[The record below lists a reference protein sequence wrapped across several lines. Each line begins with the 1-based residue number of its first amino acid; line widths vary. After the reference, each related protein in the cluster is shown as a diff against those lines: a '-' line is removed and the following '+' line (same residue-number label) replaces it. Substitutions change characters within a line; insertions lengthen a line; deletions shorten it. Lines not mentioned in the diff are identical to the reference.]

1 MNIDLSE
8 TMLLRVHDP
17 YTISQVST
25 LLRAS
30 AAKRFKC
37 QPIRKNGRKP
47 PDTFIAEWM
56 YVELE
61 SGQRLSDQISISIS
75 ISISINQSC
84 GGGGRG
90 WGMRGWRELPETR
103 NWSYRSRSYY
113 PIPYTPKSTHVFSV
127 GFVGVLG
134 RSKHVV

>member
-47 PDTFIAEWM
+47 AGAFIAEWTC
-56 YVELE
+56 
-61 SGQRLSDQISISIS
+61 RA
-75 ISISINQSC
+75 
-84 GGGGRG
+84 
-90 WGMRGWRELPETR
+90 RELLAVYT
-103 NWSYRSRSYY
+103 YY
-113 PIPYTPKSTHVFSV
+113 Y
-127 GFVGVLG
+127 
-134 RSKHVV
+134 